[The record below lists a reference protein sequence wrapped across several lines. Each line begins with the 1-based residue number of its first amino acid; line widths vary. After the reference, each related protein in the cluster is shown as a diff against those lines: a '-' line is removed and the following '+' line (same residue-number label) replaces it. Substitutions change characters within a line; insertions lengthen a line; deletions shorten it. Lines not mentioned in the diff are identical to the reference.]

1 MRVLSGNDAPV
12 GAPVMETV
20 TNVEG
25 KKRVISETVE
35 VNGAAKGG
43 IAHDAAQVT
52 AAMASMKTV
61 DEALELFDKL
71 YHHMLKT
78 VHGS

>member
-12 GAPVMETV
+12 GAPVLETV
-20 TNVEG
+20 TKVS
-25 KKRVISETVE
+25 KRQVSESIE
-35 VNGAAKGG
+35 INGAAKGG

-52 AAMASMKTV
+52 SAMASMKTV

-71 YHHMLKT
+71 YDHMLKK